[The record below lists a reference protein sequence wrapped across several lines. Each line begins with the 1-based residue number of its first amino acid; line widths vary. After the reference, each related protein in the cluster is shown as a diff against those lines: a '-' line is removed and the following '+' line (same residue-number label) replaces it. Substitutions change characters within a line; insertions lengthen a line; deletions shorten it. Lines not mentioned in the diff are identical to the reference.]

1 MNITEIPKLNNTIY
15 NIQKQHE
22 KDKNCNHVPKVTN
35 HVCSEFE
42 MEVLNECTQRILLL
56 KNKTDRTMYRKK
68 ANNTNQFSH
77 RLIRECARDIHNR
90 EYWNEKN
97 GSFMKKWQKEKLT
110 CNLMFSNKWVSGFL
124 RRENARRMGS
134 IDNNNDHNNNAID
147 IHIQSDDQVETMK
160 ITASAEVNFAADNG
174 NGNIT
179 VSHCDDG
186 NMKVNHCYGGNMK
199 VSHCDDGN
207 DGNVKVSHCDDG
219 DVKVNHCDDGD
230 VKVSHCDDGDVKVSH
245 CDDRDVKVSHCD
257 DVYEKVSHCDDGDD
271 GNVKVSHCDDGNDGD
286 VKVSHCDDGN
296 VEGCDDDGDG
306 GIDCREQVDDNNGP
320 FAPYDDDLL
329 RDIIAFINGK
339 GSL

>member
-1 MNITEIPKLNNTIY
+1 MNITEIPKLNNTVY
-15 NIQKQHE
+15 NIQKQHK

-42 MEVLNECTQRILLL
+42 MEVLNECTQRIILL
-56 KNKTDRTMYRKK
+56 KNKTDRTIYRKK

-90 EYWNEKN
+90 EYWNEKD
-97 GSFMKKWQKEKLT
+97 GSFIKKWQKEKLT
-110 CNLMFSNKWVSGFL
+110 CSLMFSNKWVSGFL

-134 IDNNNDHNNNAID
+134 IDNNNDHNNAID
-147 IHIQSDDQVETMK
+147 IHTQNGDQVETMS
-160 ITASAEVNFAADNG
+160 IPASVDFNLAADIG

-186 NMKVNHCYGGNMK
+186 DITVSHCDDGDITVTHCDDGDIT

-207 DGNVKVSHCDDG
+207 I
-219 DVKVNHCDDGD
+219 KVN
-230 VKVSHCDDGDVKVSH
+230 
-245 CDDRDVKVSHCD
+245 
-257 DVYEKVSHCDDGDD
+257 
-271 GNVKVSHCDDGNDGD
+271 HCDDGNDGD
-286 VKVSHCDDGN
+286 VKVSHCDDGDVNVSHYDDGYVKVIHCDDGN
-296 VEGCDDDGDG
+296 VEGCNDNGDG
-306 GIDCREQVDDNNGP
+306 GNECGEQVDDNNGP

>member
-1 MNITEIPKLNNTIY
+1 MNITETPKLNNTVY

-22 KDKNCNHVPKVTN
+22 KDKNCNRVPKVTN

-56 KNKTDRTMYRKK
+56 KNKTDRTIYRKK

-97 GSFMKKWQKEKLT
+97 GSFIKKWQKEKLT
-110 CNLMFSNKWVSGFL
+110 CSLMFSNKWVSGFL

-147 IHIQSDDQVETMK
+147 IHIQSGDQVETMK
-160 ITASAEVNFAADNG
+160 ITASADVNLAVDNG

-186 NMKVNHCYGGNMK
+186 ND
-199 VSHCDDGN
+199 S
-207 DGNVKVSHCDDG
+207 
-219 DVKVNHCDDGD
+219 D
-230 VKVSHCDDGDVKVSH
+230 VKVSHYDGGV
-245 CDDRDVKVSHCD
+245 
-257 DVYEKVSHCDDGDD
+257 
-271 GNVKVSHCDDGNDGD
+271 

-296 VEGCDDDGDG
+296 VEGCNDNGDG
-306 GIDCREQVDDNNGP
+306 GNECGEQVDDNNGP